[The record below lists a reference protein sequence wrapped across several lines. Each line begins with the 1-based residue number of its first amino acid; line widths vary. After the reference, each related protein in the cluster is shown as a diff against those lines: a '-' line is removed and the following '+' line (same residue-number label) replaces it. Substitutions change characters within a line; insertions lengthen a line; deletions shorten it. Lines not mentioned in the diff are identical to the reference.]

1 MRIIRRLQVAL
12 VFFVYSC
19 AALSQD
25 PAAQAGIAPGA
36 FSGLPI
42 PIADALKRA
51 DLPPESVGLYVRE
64 LGAGNV
70 LAAFNADAPFNP
82 ASTMKLVTSNAALEL
97 LGPTFTWK
105 TQAFADGRLQGDIL
119 HGDLIIKGSG
129 DPKLV
134 LESLWLFLRKL
145 RSRGIRD
152 IQGNLLL
159 DRSIFEEV
167 PVDPAAFDGDP
178 LKPYNVGPDALLLNY
193 KALALRFIPDE
204 ARRRAEVVIDP
215 PLQGY
220 PVQALPLVKGEC
232 GDWRLR
238 LQPLLEPEGARFA
251 GGYPLACGEKG
262 WYVHPFQMSHV
273 RYFDLVF
280 RRMWKDLG
288 GHLRGE
294 VRSGILS
301 PQATLVTEWESA
313 PLSEVIRDINKYS
326 NNVMARQLLLTL
338 AYKAFAQPANTERG
352 ASVVRTWIASK
363 GISAPELVIE
373 NGSGLSR
380 VERISAGTLGRLL
393 HASFHSPTMPE
404 FMSSMPLVGFDGTMR
419 SRLKDRSVAGRA
431 HIKTGLLTDVRAVAG
446 YVLAAS
452 GKRYVVTCLV
462 NHPEAGRALEMQD
475 LLLQWVYE
483 NG

>member
-1 MRIIRRLQVAL
+1 M
-12 VFFVYSC
+12 
-19 AALSQD
+19 SQEF
-25 PAAQAGIAPGA
+25 PAI
-36 FSGLPI
+36 PI
-42 PIADALKRA
+42 PIADAIRRA
-51 DLPPESVGLYVRE
+51 ELPPESVGIYVHE
-64 LGAGNV
+64 LGSGAV
-70 LAAFNADAPFNP
+70 VAALHPDTPFNP

-97 LGPTFTWK
+97 LGPTFSWK
-105 TQAFADGRLQGDIL
+105 TQAFVDGRLQGDVL
-119 HGDLIIKGSG
+119 RGDLVIKGSG

-145 RSRGIRD
+145 RAKGIRD
-152 IQGNLLL
+152 IQGNLIL

-167 PVDPAAFDGDP
+167 PEDAAAFDGDP

-204 ARRRAEVVIDP
+204 AHRKAEVLVDP
-215 PLQGY
+215 PLQQY
-220 PVQALPLVKGEC
+220 PVQPPPLVKGEC

-238 LQPLLEPEGARFA
+238 LQPALEPGGARFA

-262 WYVHPFQMSHV
+262 WYVHPYQISHV
-273 RYFDLVF
+273 RYFELVF
-280 RRMWKDLG
+280 RRMWKDMG
-288 GHLRGE
+288 GQLRGE
-294 VRSGILS
+294 VRPGIL
-301 PQATLVTEWESA
+301 PQSASLVTDWESA

-338 AYKAFAQPANTERG
+338 AYKAYAQPANTERG
-352 ASVVRTWIASK
+352 GAVVRAWLASK
-363 GISAPELVIE
+363 GIPAPELVIE

-380 VERISAGTLGRLL
+380 RERISAATLGRMLA
-393 HASFHSPTMPE
+393 ASFHSPTMPE